1 MFRAEIT
8 MKEPVTTITDY
19 ILACEVLVLGVL
31 LLRTGYFQQ
40 QISMRLWAGAFF
52 VIGIA
57 ALTGGTFHGFID
69 FLSKSSSAAL
79 WKVTVYCIAIST
91 AFMLAATV
99 YSGLPVPIRPWFLAA
114 IGIQFILCIAWLT
127 WHDNFR
133 YVAYNYAPLML
144 VVLAIQIFAYRR
156 DFPGAG
162 WVICGILVSFAAA
175 GIQLS
180 GFRHSKNWNHNDIY
194 HIIQMGAMYLF
205 YRGAIL
211 ARDTISTIQ

>member
-1 MFRAEIT
+1 

-19 ILACEVLVLGVL
+19 ILACEVLVLGFI
-31 LLRTGYFQQ
+31 LLRTGYVQQ

-57 ALTGGTFHGFID
+57 ALTGGTFHGFVD

-79 WKVTVYCIAIST
+79 WRVTVYCIALST
-91 AFMLAATV
+91 AFMLGAAV
-99 YSGLPVPIRPWFLAA
+99 YSALPVTIRPWFLAA
-114 IGIQFILCIAWLT
+114 IAIQFVLCIAWLT
-127 WHDNFR
+127 RHDNFR
-133 YVAYNYAPLML
+133 YVVYNYAPLML

-156 DFPGAG
+156 DLAGAG
-162 WVICGILVSFAAA
+162 WIICGILASFGAA

-180 GFRHSKNWNHNDIY
+180 GFRHLKNWNHNDIY

-205 YRGAIL
+205 YRGALL
-211 ARDTISTIQ
+211 ARDTLSTVQ

>member
-1 MFRAEIT
+1 

-19 ILACEVLVLGVL
+19 ILACEVLVLGYL
-31 LLRTGYFQQ
+31 LLRTGYVQH
-40 QISMRLWAGAFF
+40 QISTRMWAGAFF

-69 FLSKSSSAAL
+69 FLSKPSAAAL
-79 WKVTVYCIAIST
+79 WRVTVYCIAIST

-99 YSGLPVPIRPWFLAA
+99 YSSLPLSIRPWFLAA
-114 IGIQFILCIAWLT
+114 IAIQFILCIAWLT
-127 WHDNFR
+127 RHDSFR
-133 YVAYNYAPLML
+133 YVVYNYAPLML
-144 VVLAIQIFAYRR
+144 VVLAIQIFAYRS
-156 DFPGAG
+156 DFPGSG
-162 WVICGILVSFAAA
+162 WIICGILVSFAAA

-180 GFRHSKNWNHNDIY
+180 GFRHLKNWNHNDIY

-211 ARDTISTIQ
+211 ARDTLATVQ